1 MSKLKRH
8 AAPKFWPI
16 ERKTKKYSV
25 NPSPGPH
32 SKEKCMPLGVILRD
46 VMKAADNMKEAR
58 EILLNGFVK
67 VNGVKRSRQ
76 NFPVGLMDILSVGDQ
91 EYRMLVSKNG
101 LYLQK
106 IEGKETGVRLCRV
119 EDKHWIGGK
128 LQINMHD
135 GTNMISNVKCSTGDV
150 LVIGLPEMNVK
161 EVLKLEKN
169 SVVLVTAGNNS
180 GDVGKIKEIIVTRS
194 AKPNQAVVSLGNR
207 SVSLPRDFVFVV
219 GKEKPV
225 ISVGV

>member
-67 VNGVKRSRQ
+67 VRI
-76 NFPVGLMDILSVGDQ
+76 FP
-91 EYRMLVSKNG
+91 
-101 LYLQK
+101 
-106 IEGKETGVRLCRV
+106 
-119 EDKHWIGGK
+119 W
-128 LQINMHD
+128 
-135 GTNMISNVKCSTGDV
+135 
-150 LVIGLPEMNVK
+150 
-161 EVLKLEKN
+161 
-169 SVVLVTAGNNS
+169 A
-180 GDVGKIKEIIVTRS
+180 
-194 AKPNQAVVSLGNR
+194 
-207 SVSLPRDFVFVV
+207 
-219 GKEKPV
+219 
-225 ISVGV
+225 